1 MQAESTNGG
10 EGAVAAVSRRSVVQS
25 VARAFDLLNLLR
37 DAATPLSVQDIARR
51 AGLDRTVVHRLLR
64 TLQQQGMAIEE
75 RGLVRLGP
83 ASILLANRYLD
94 DLLVRRLALPYM
106 VELQSGDIADRPWTA
121 TLSVAVGDV
130 SAVIERIWTPTT
142 PLDLVL
148 SVGDTFA
155 MHTTATGRSM
165 LAYYPPDKLVETVGA
180 ERCAELEPV
189 LESVRAAGGIGVSRG
204 EAVPG
209 VQAIAAVILS
219 RRQTPIASVSVSGVD
234 LGEQIDTASRLA
246 STLRR
251 AAGAIGQM
259 IP

>member
-1 MQAESTNGG
+1 LLHCG
-10 EGAVAAVSRRSVVQS
+10 EVAAVVELRPVDDLVVPLRGAPDGLRD
-25 VARAFDLLNLLR
+25 VAREDR
-37 DAATPLSVQDIARR
+37 DAGRGGRR
-51 AGLDRTVVHRLLR
+51 G
-64 TLQQQGMAIEE
+64 G
-75 RGLVRLGP
+75 GP
-83 ASILLANRYLD
+83 NP
-94 DLLVRRLALPYM
+94 PY
-106 VELQSGDIADRPWTA
+106 R
-121 TLSVAVGDV
+121 
-130 SAVIERIWTPTT
+130 
-142 PLDLVL
+142 

-165 LAYYPPDKLVETVGA
+165 LAYYPPDKLAETVGA
-180 ERCAELEPV
+180 QRCAELEPV

-234 LGEQIDTASRLA
+234 LGEQIDPASRLA

>member
-1 MQAESTNGG
+1 MTSDTSTGDTSDI
-10 EGAVAAVSRRSVVQS
+10 ATASRRSVVQS
-25 VARAFDLLNLLR
+25 VSRAFDLLNLLR
-37 DAATPLSVQDIARR
+37 DATAPMSVQEIARS
-51 AGLDRTVVHRLLR
+51 AELDRTVVHRLLR
-64 TLQQQGMAIEE
+64 TLQQQDIVLEE
-75 RGLVRLGP
+75 RGLFRLGP
-83 ASILLANRYLD
+83 ASILLANSYLD
-94 DLLVRRLALPYM
+94 NLLVRRLALPYM

-121 TLSVAVGDV
+121 TLSVAVGAV

-155 MHTTATGRSM
+155 MDTTATGRSM
-165 LAYYPPDKLVETVGA
+165 LAFYPDARLVETVGA
-180 ERCAELEPV
+180 ARAAELEPV
-189 LESVRAAGGIGVSRG
+189 LEGVRAAGGVGVSRE

-219 RRQTPIASVSVSGVD
+219 RRQLPIASVSVSGVD
-234 LGEQIDTASRLA
+234 LGEQIDTSSPLA

>member
-1 MQAESTNGG
+1 MTSDTSGVEDI
-10 EGAVAAVSRRSVVQS
+10 AVVSRRSVVQS

-37 DAATPLSVQDIARR
+37 DATSPMSVQEIARS

-64 TLQQQGMAIEE
+64 TLQQQDIVLEE
-75 RGLVRLGP
+75 RGLFRLGP

-165 LAYYPPDKLVETVGA
+165 LAYYTRDKLVETVGEA
-180 ERCAELEPV
+180 RATELEPV
-189 LESVRAAGGIGVSRG
+189 LDSVRAAGGVGVSRG

-209 VQAIAAVILS
+209 VQAIAAAILS
-219 RRQTPIASVSVSGVD
+219 RRQVPIASVSVSGVD
-234 LGEQIDTASRLA
+234 LGEQIDMASPLA